1 MYFVVLTKPYE
12 WIWPGPW
19 ILIAPHVEKVAWFL
33 WLGTKSPNLDPAF
46 TRIHPGEDISYYV
59 ISAHITKK
67 QVSVTSIHLFRF
79 LAPIRCSGGSSV
91 LSSWGEPSKDP
102 HSPTQLTWLIFT
114 KGRGT
119 WQGEPYPTQTKLT
132 LTDWPILNTEQHMLC
147 HHFHSVHWLIFP

>member
-1 MYFVVLTKPYE
+1 MNLTWSLNFDCTSCGEGCVISLAGNKVSQPRPRLYKNP
-12 WIWPGPW
+12 PGRRHI
-19 ILIAPHVEKVAWFL
+19 ILCH
-33 WLGTKSPNLDPAF
+33 LGTY
-46 TRIHPGEDISYYV
+46 H
-59 ISAHITKK
+59 KK